1 MTHEPKNPTARAILD
16 RFDRILLDRGGY
28 VPSQMRESLGYFA
41 EAFEEH
47 YGVDALKQRL
57 AAAEAELA
65 LIKGMAQVAPVVT
78 EAKAVVQRAFID
90 STGTSAAPSNPPEA
104 SEPATSSTTSAD
116 RPGRARPGRA

>member
-16 RFDRILLDRGGY
+16 RFDRILLVCGGY
-28 VPSQMRESLGYFA
+28 VPSQMRESLGYLV
-41 EAFEEH
+41 EAFEAH
-47 YGVDALKQRL
+47 YGIDDLKQRL

-78 EAKAVVQRAFID
+78 EAKDAPAIV
-90 STGTSAAPSNPPEA
+90 STGTSVAPSNPPEA